1 MSIYKGT
8 TLLAGSSV
16 TIPLFTP
23 TWQDHLLNDISWLR
37 ADTFSWQSGLVYTAA
52 YQHLIA
58 DVSSIAE
65 PIWSTATQA
74 LDTGKSWSC
83 GCFNGTKFIAIGGY
97 GALSTSTDGVTWTAS
112 TSTSTLVGPS
122 YLWISVVWDGSK
134 FVAIGNYGYFATS
147 IDGETWSEVGRF
159 SDLSGV
165 YWQEVAYNGSKFI
178 AIAGT
183 GHISTSTNGTTW
195 TAPTEIANLGNHTW
209 RSIIW
214 DGSKFVALSYTGYL
228 STSIDGTSWTPATE
242 NTTLGS
248 RGWSELTYYNSKFIA
263 LSYNRYLSTS
273 TDGITWTEP
282 VQLASLSVNTW
293 TGGFVQSNTRCIAL
307 SSHGEISV
315 LTKLVSETIS
325 DTTVSYYPA
334 TDGHKIV
341 PVEYETNVSTIYN
354 STGVAWYYL
363 LDTTNQRFKLPRSK
377 WNFVGLRTSV
387 GTYVEE
393 SLPNINIT
401 TCGIGETNSMYHR
414 LAGYADSGVARGDG
428 VSGVLTEPLASQ
440 VSSTYKDNAP
450 VQQNAT
456 EMHLYFYIGQFTQT
470 AIQQTAGITSEALN
484 AKADR
489 AELASKVDLSALT
502 NLCVPDYARCIA
514 GGLITAGTW
523 IQTPTDAQVV
533 VWGTDPYTEDFKAL
547 VSPDSGQTQYEVGYR
562 SDDYNGYTQGTS
574 FSFLVPKN
582 WYFTCGAEQGFHYR
596 IYPLKGAN

>member
-8 TLLAGSSV
+8 TLLAGSPV

-52 YQHLIA
+52 YQHLVNDYDNTPSTILA
-58 DVSSIAE
+58 PNGITYVRDPFGDYYKSSTMTQYYA
-65 PIWSTATQA
+65 WSNSDASDDATVY
-74 LDTGKSWSC
+74 TTYT
-83 GCFNGTKFIAIGGY
+83 FPRI
-97 GALSTSTDGVTWTAS
+97 GVTPVYRKSGTNF
-112 TSTSTLVGPS
+112 
-122 YLWISVVWDGSK
+122 ISLGKVADANARMEIISGQSIRCKVV
-134 FVAIGNYGYFATS
+134 
-147 IDGETWSEVGRF
+147 
-159 SDLSGV
+159 
-165 YWQEVAYNGSKFI
+165 Q
-178 AIAGT
+178 
-183 GHISTSTNGTTW
+183 
-195 TAPTEIANLGNHTW
+195 
-209 RSIIW
+209 
-214 DGSKFVALSYTGYL
+214 
-228 STSIDGTSWTPATE
+228 
-242 NTTLGS
+242 
-248 RGWSELTYYNSKFIA
+248 
-263 LSYNRYLSTS
+263 
-273 TDGITWTEP
+273 
-282 VQLASLSVNTW
+282 
-293 TGGFVQSNTRCIAL
+293 
-307 SSHGEISV
+307 
-315 LTKLVSETIS
+315 
-325 DTTVSYYPA
+325 
-334 TDGHKIV
+334 DGHKIV
-341 PVEYETNVSTIYN
+341 LAEQETNVDTLYSA
-354 STGVAWYYL
+354 TGVAWYYI

-470 AIQQTAGITSEALN
+470 AIQQTAGITSETLN